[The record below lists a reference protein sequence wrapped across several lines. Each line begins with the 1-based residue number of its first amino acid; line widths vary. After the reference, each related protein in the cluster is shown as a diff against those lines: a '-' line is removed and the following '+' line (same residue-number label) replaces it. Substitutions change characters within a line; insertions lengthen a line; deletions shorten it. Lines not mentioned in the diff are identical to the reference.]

1 MAIISIPSSI
11 GGVTIP
17 GTSTNGPLGLL
28 FNNPFAIANLQYPRD
43 LESSVRGHVVHLT
56 AYDIKPIG
64 FEDGKGYDF
73 GVAAAAATNSVESG
87 ITSGVSNF
95 TTVNGITSLASG
107 VLDSAKSG
115 SGFTTSDDLMLK
127 GVEYKAL
134 GTISLYMPE
143 TLSFNYSA
151 QYNDVSVT
159 NVITD
164 AVKGGLSKLNKLT
177 SVFGKAL
184 TSSPDIL
191 SSDAAKLGIKAAGL
205 AVNPQL
211 QLLFEGLGFREYS
224 LKFTFTPYSQQEAD
238 NVIQIIKK
246 IKEWAAP
253 RTVKGAAGAFFIPPA
268 VFQPEFRFNGTVNKK
283 VSAVTKSVVTNIDV
297 DYTPN
302 GWSTTNDGSPV
313 QTTLSISFQEI
324 EILDRDKLVKGNY

>member
-11 GGVTIP
+11 GGITVP

-28 FNNPFAIANLQYPRD
+28 FNNPFAISNLQYPRD
-43 LESSVRGHVVHLT
+43 LDSFARGHVVHLT

-64 FEDGKGYDF
+64 YQDDTSYNASTALG
-73 GVAAAAATNSVESG
+73 AAVNSVEQGLS
-87 ITSGVSNF
+87 SSA
-95 TTVNGITSLASG
+95 TSLAQNGISATING
-107 VLDSAKSG
+107 VLETAKNG
-115 SGFTTSDDLMLK
+115 SGFTTSDDLKLS
-127 GVEYKAL
+127 GVSYKEL

-143 TLSFNYSA
+143 DLSFSYAA

-164 AVKGGLSKLNKLT
+164 TIKGTLSKLNRV
-177 SVFGKAL
+177 SGIFGRAL
-184 TSSPDIL
+184 TSGPEVL
-191 SSDAAKLGIKAAGL
+191 GSDAAKLGLKAAGL

-211 QLLFEGLGFREYS
+211 QLLFEGIGFREYS
-224 LKFTFTPYSQQEAD
+224 LKFTFSPYSQQEAD
-238 NVIQIIKK
+238 NVVQIVKK

-268 VFQPEFRFNGTVNKK
+268 VFQPEFRFNGQKNTK
-283 VSAVTKSVVTNIDV
+283 VSAVTKSVVTGIEVN
-297 DYTPN
+297 YTPN
-302 GWSTTNDGSPV
+302 GWATTNDGSPV
-313 QTTLSISFQEI
+313 QTTLAISFKEI